1 MTERQPRCLD
11 TTPELRPAAMDTLA
25 AIVAQLGKK
34 YVIFVPLVRKVLVRH
49 RITHQRYDILY
60 ARVMQGGSAADFED
74 TLTRY
79 VTAIA
84 RFPRI
89 ISRLENK
96 AFICSE
102 TWAGLTLIWVFHH
115 LALVHSRFCPISISP
130 SRTWQTVDQLKS
142 K

>member
-96 AFICSE
+96 VNARLSS
-102 TWAGLTLIWVFHH
+102 ALRPGLG
-115 LALVHSRFCPISISP
+115 
-130 SRTWQTVDQLKS
+130 
-142 K
+142 